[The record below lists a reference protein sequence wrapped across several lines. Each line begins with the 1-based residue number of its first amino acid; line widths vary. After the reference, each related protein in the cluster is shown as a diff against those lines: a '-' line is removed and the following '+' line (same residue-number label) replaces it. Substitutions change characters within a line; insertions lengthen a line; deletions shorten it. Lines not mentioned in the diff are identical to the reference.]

1 MPTYDYDCA
10 ACGTTLEIYQSM
22 SEAPKRKCP
31 ECGALKLKR
40 RIGTGAGILFRGSG
54 FYETDYRSDS
64 YKQAAEKDKPA
75 SDKPA
80 AKEKDK
86 DKGAAKDQGGAKEDG
101 GSKASGSSSS
111 GGKGSTDKD
120 GSGKGGKG

>member
-1 MPTYDYDCA
+1 MPTYDYDCP
-10 ACGTTLEIYQSM
+10 ACGATLEIFQAM

-40 RIGTGAGILFRGSG
+40 RIGAGAGILFRGSG

-80 AKEKDK
+80 DKPAAKDKDK
-86 DKGAAKDQGGAKEDG
+86 DKGAAKDKGGVAKGDG
-101 GSKASGSSSS
+101 GSKSSGSS
-111 GGKGSTDKD
+111 TC
-120 GSGKGGKG
+120 GKGGAAKGNED

>member
-1 MPTYDYDCA
+1 MPTYDYDCP
-10 ACGTTLEIYQSM
+10 ACGATLEIFQAM

-40 RIGTGAGILFRGSG
+40 RIGAGAGILFRGSG

-75 SDKPA
+75 ASSSPSSSTGGESKGSEGTSKQDSKPA
-80 AKEKDK
+80 ENPKSGPAKSSEKPRK
-86 DKGAAKDQGGAKEDG
+86 P
-101 GSKASGSSSS
+101 SS
-111 GGKGSTDKD
+111 
-120 GSGKGGKG
+120 